1 MSPTPESASPG
12 GEPLTIAQIAD
23 RAGVSIAT
31 VSKVVNGRD
40 NVAPETRELVEDLI
54 RRHGY
59 RRRKRPLKSNPLVEV
74 VFHELRGLYPIEV
87 VNGVTRAARRHRL
100 GVVVSELGGRHA
112 PGRGW
117 VEDVLAR
124 RPLGV
129 IAVFTEL
136 ADEQRERLRT
146 RGVPLVL
153 VDPAED
159 PGPEA
164 ASVGASN
171 WNGGLRATTHLL
183 SLGHRRIAAITG
195 PPRLLSARARL
206 DGYRA
211 AMDLAGAPVDP
222 ALVRVSDYRVESARR
237 HAVEL
242 LRLSDPP
249 TAIIAGDDGGAL
261 GVYQAAAAAR
271 LRIPEDLSVVG
282 YDDLPMASWS
292 IPPLTTVRQPLLEM
306 AAAATDM
313 VIALAREEPLPR
325 RRVELATEL
334 LVRDSTAPPAPRG
347 R

>member
-136 ADEQRERLRT
+136 ADEQRER
-146 RGVPLVL
+146 
-153 VDPAED
+153 
-159 PGPEA
+159 
-164 ASVGASN
+164 
-171 WNGGLRATTHLL
+171 
-183 SLGHRRIAAITG
+183 
-195 PPRLLSARARL
+195 
-206 DGYRA
+206 
-211 AMDLAGAPVDP
+211 
-222 ALVRVSDYRVESARR
+222 
-237 HAVEL
+237 
-242 LRLSDPP
+242 
-249 TAIIAGDDGGAL
+249 
-261 GVYQAAAAAR
+261 
-271 LRIPEDLSVVG
+271 
-282 YDDLPMASWS
+282 
-292 IPPLTTVRQPLLEM
+292 
-306 AAAATDM
+306 
-313 VIALAREEPLPR
+313 
-325 RRVELATEL
+325 
-334 LVRDSTAPPAPRG
+334 
-347 R
+347 